1 MPRILLVE
9 DERDLAW
16 SIGRS
21 LNAAGYET
29 MMAYAGTEA
38 LALARRHPP
47 DLFIL
52 DIMLP
57 GMDGLSLCRRLKTD
71 AATAAAPV
79 LFLTAKGAVE
89 HRVEGLSLGGDD
101 YLIKPFDL
109 RELLARVQA
118 LLRRRERPAASPNG
132 EVTLGAVSIN
142 GRSRAVRVDGREVRL
157 TPTEFDLL
165 YHLASH
171 PGEVFSARDL
181 LQVVW
186 GYAPK
191 GPGSST
197 DVVRWHIK
205 NLRAKIE
212 TDPARPQRIRN
223 VTGHGY
229 VAGPVAA
236 ASGQFAAR
244 AAQPRSA

>member
-1 MPRILLVE
+1 MPRVLLVE

-21 LNAAGYET
+21 LTAAGYET
-29 MMAYAGTEA
+29 MTAYAGTEA

-52 DIMLP
+52 DIIMP
-57 GMDGLSLCRRLKTD
+57 GIDGLSLCRRLKSDPT
-71 AATAAAPV
+71 TAAAPV

-118 LLRRRERPAASPNG
+118 LLRRRERPAGAPNG
-132 EVTLGAVSIN
+132 ELTLGTVAIN
-142 GRSRAVRVDGREVRL
+142 GRTRAVRVDGREVRL

-165 YHLASH
+165 YHFASH

-212 TDPARPQRIRN
+212 TDPARPQHLRN

-229 VAGPVAA
+229 VAGPTGSAP
-236 ASGQFAAR
+236 GQSTAR
-244 AAQPRSA
+244 TVQPRSA